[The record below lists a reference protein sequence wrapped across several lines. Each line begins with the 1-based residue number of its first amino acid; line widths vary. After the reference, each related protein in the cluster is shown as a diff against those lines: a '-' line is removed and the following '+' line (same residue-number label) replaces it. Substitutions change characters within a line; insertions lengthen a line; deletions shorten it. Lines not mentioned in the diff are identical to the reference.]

1 METGTDP
8 AATSPTA
15 GAQVAS
21 PGPAVDSEIAP
32 AVDHG
37 GAEAPATGNGA
48 GSGPA
53 HAKKR
58 GRMRPLMGWVITI
71 AVALLISTG
80 TRAYAVQSYFIPT
93 PSMTPTLMPGDR
105 ILVDKLAG
113 TIHRGDIVVFKNP
126 PADRGGPPTL
136 VKRVIGLPGERIS
149 SVGATV
155 LINGK
160 PIPEPWLPPLV
171 GACAEAS
178 EHITPLT
185 IPAGHYFMMGDCRG
199 DSDDSRYWGTVPA
212 SYIVGKVDV
221 IMWRNG
227 HPWLHWF

>member
-15 GAQVAS
+15 DAALS
-21 PGPAVDSEIAP
+21 APLDPEAAP
-32 AVDHG
+32 AVDG
-37 GAEAPATGNGA
+37 GEAAAPVAGK

-53 HAKKR
+53 HAKR
-58 GRMRPLMGWVITI
+58 SRMRSAMGWVITI

-126 PADRGGPPTL
+126 PADVGGPPTL

-160 PIPEPWLPPLV
+160 PLAEPWLPKLV
-171 GACAEAS
+171 GICAEAS
-178 EHITPLT
+178 EHITPIT